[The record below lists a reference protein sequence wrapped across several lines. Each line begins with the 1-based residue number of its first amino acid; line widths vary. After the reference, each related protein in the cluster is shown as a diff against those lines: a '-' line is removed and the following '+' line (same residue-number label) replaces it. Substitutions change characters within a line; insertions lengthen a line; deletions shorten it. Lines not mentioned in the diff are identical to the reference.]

1 MLGKYKTREEYLVA
15 SDTLLNRDVFNKA
28 GITSIPANVV
38 YSCSFATTGNRIGA
52 KHITLGQCFDPAC
65 SSDKVNFQIVITPLL
80 DDILKVLATQVH
92 EKIHKI
98 VGLACGHKG
107 AFPKMCKQVG
117 LKGKP
122 SETYAGPELT
132 ATLQEIAN
140 ELGPYPHSA
149 LDTTGR
155 QKQSTRNLLC
165 ECSTC
170 GMKVRASKTALANG
184 APHCSDLSHGRMEV
198 ANQ

>member
-1 MLGKYKTREEYLVA
+1 MEQNFKTREEYLVA
-15 SDTLLNRDVFNKA
+15 SDTLLNKYVFNA
-28 GITSIPANVV
+28 EGINSIPSNVV

-80 DDILKVLATQVH
+80 DDVLKVLATQVH

-107 AFPKMCKQVG
+107 AFPRMCKTVG
-117 LKGKP
+117 LEGKP
-122 SETYAGPELT
+122 SATHAGSKLKE
-132 ATLQEIAN
+132 TLQEIAD

-149 LDTTGR
+149 LDTSER
-155 QKQSTRNLLC
+155 KKQSTRMVKC
-165 ECSTC
+165 ECPEC
-170 GMKVRASKTALANG
+170 GMVVRASRKALENG
-184 APHCSDLSHGRMEV
+184 PPHCWDTDHGPMDIV
-198 ANQ
+198 A

>member
-1 MLGKYKTREEYLVA
+1 MQQKYKTREEYLVA
-15 SDTLLNRDVFNKA
+15 SDILLNERVFNKV

-52 KHITLGQCFDPAC
+52 KHITLGQCFDPSC
-65 SSDKVNFQIVITPLL
+65 STDKANFQIAITPLL
-80 DDILKVLATQVH
+80 DDVLKVLATQVH

-117 LKGKP
+117 LEGKP
-122 SETYAGPELT
+122 TATYAGPELT

-149 LDTTGR
+149 LDTSER
-155 QKQSTRNLLC
+155 KKQSTRMIKC
-165 ECSTC
+165 ECSEC
-170 GMKVRASKTALANG
+170 GMVVRASRKALENG
-184 APHCSDLSHGRMEV
+184 PPHCWNLDHGPMDIV
-198 ANQ
+198 A

>member
-1 MLGKYKTREEYLVA
+1 MEQNFKTREEYLVA
-15 SDTLLNRDVFNKA
+15 SDTLLNKYVFNA
-28 GITSIPANVV
+28 EGINSIPSNVV

-80 DDILKVLATQVH
+80 DDVLKVLATQVH

-107 AFPKMCKQVG
+107 AFPRMCKTVG
-117 LKGKP
+117 LEGKP
-122 SETYAGPELT
+122 SATHAGPALKE
-132 ATLQEIAN
+132 TLQEIAN

-149 LDTTGR
+149 LDTSER
-155 QKQSTRNLLC
+155 KKQSTRMLKC
-165 ECSTC
+165 ECPEC
-170 GMKVRASKTALANG
+170 GMVVRASRKALENG
-184 APHCSDLSHGRMEV
+184 PPHCWDTDHGPMDIV
-198 ANQ
+198 A